1 MGLAILTEFILNMTG
16 DAKQPKGYFRVK
28 SVEELVV
35 ALRVVTN
42 LVVNRAGPNH
52 TRTKREAE
60 EIGRDV
66 AGNDLPQTDWQKS
79 VEASVQDETYQNDVS
94 SCEELDRQF
103 EEE

>member
-28 SVEELVV
+28 SVGELVG
-35 ALRVVTN
+35 ALRAVTN
-42 LVVNRAGPNH
+42 LAVNRAGPNH
-52 TRTKREAE
+52 DKLRSKNA